1 MADAATEAST
11 MLSIPITKAGINIEI
26 DTANI
31 PNDVYAEA
39 LLQGLKVLLNRGTS
53 KITKETYPVEA
64 ERKEAALVK
73 AAEQVEKVKS
83 GDVKRG
89 GKAKAKESAKVM
101 TEARRIARNLVKD
114 AMKEEGIKISHV
126 KASEITAAANALID
140 QDPSIIEQAKA
151 NLTAAETAPTAKIN
165 IKALIKEDP
174 ELVAKAEAKKA
185 KERESKPLSKTQ
197 AGKVK
202 PRGKPQPQANA

>member
-1 MADAATEAST
+1 MVSR
-11 MLSIPITKAGINIEI
+11 P
-26 DTANI
+26 
-31 PNDVYAEA
+31 
-39 LLQGLKVLLNRGTS
+39 
-53 KITKETYPVEA
+53 TYPVVEVA
-64 ERKEAALVK
+64 GVALDIGSRALLLSQDGFCSAKGCTGVVQG
-73 AAEQVEKVKS
+73 ASE
-83 GDVKRG
+83 RG
-89 GKAKAKESAKVM
+89 GKAKSKESAQVM

-126 KASEITAAANALID
+126 KASEITAAANELIGD
-140 QDPSIIEQAKA
+140 DPSIVEQAKA
-151 NLTAAETAPTAKIN
+151 NLAAAETAPKAKIN

-202 PRGKPQPQANA
+202 PRAGKAQPQATA

>member
-1 MADAATEAST
+1 MAV
-11 MLSIPITKAGINIEI
+11 IQVPITKAGATI
-26 DTANI
+26 DFDT
-31 PNDVYAEA
+31 NDLSDEVYAVVVME
-39 LLQGLKVLLNRGTS
+39 GLKTLLNRGAS

-64 ERKEAALVK
+64 ERKDAALLK

-140 QDPSIIEQAKA
+140 QDPSIIEQAKT
-151 NLTAAETAPTAKIN
+151 NLAAAETAPTAKIN

-202 PRGKPQPQANA
+202 ARAKNQPQASA